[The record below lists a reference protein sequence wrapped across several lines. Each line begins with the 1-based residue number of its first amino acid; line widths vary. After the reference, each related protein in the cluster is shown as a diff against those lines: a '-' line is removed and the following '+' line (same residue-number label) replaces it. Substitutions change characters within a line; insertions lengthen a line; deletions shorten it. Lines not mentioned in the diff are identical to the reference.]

1 MFFNWS
7 SALFWSCH
15 DTILSTPS
23 CAVVFFLCGAFLAM
37 PSGRDAAEWK
47 WSHMQNLPDFAT
59 EGLGSRIPQQDCR
72 RIEKSRMEFSYS
84 AGVSCSKNVA
94 SLFLRKITLK
104 YSFIYPNGNTSLRK
118 LTKRISK
125 KYLPFVLRRLGYVK
139 GVIFL

>member
-1 MFFNWS
+1 MRS
-7 SALFWSCH
+7 
-15 DTILSTPS
+15 IP
-23 CAVVFFLCGAFLAM
+23 AM
-37 PSGRDAAEWK
+37 PSGRDAAERK
-47 WSHMQNLPDFAT
+47 WSHIQNLLDFAT

-94 SLFLRKITLK
+94 SLFLRKIALK

>member
-1 MFFNWS
+1 
-7 SALFWSCH
+7 
-15 DTILSTPS
+15 
-23 CAVVFFLCGAFLAM
+23 M
-37 PSGRDAAEWK
+37 PSGRDAAERK
-47 WSHMQNLPDFAT
+47 WSHIQNLPDFAT

-84 AGVSCSKNVA
+84 AGVSCSQNVA
-94 SLFLRKITLK
+94 SLFLKKIALK